1 MFELATKWVQPSK
14 FYGIN
19 SLIVLFYVI
28 QVVATAIPT
37 CEAKISEYKLKKSGR
52 RFSLCLPL
60 QHDTEVNLT
69 RAES

>member
-37 CEAKISEYKLKKSGR
+37 CEAKISEYKLKKVDVDLVFACHYS
-52 RFSLCLPL
+52 
-60 QHDTEVNLT
+60 TT
-69 RAES
+69 RK